1 MKTAILVDG
10 GFYRKR
16 AYKLWGDK
24 SPEIRANEL
33 FEYCLSHTNMQDVKN
48 KGNDKCALYRIF
60 YYDCPPISKKVF
72 HPFLKRPIDLGKSDT
87 FQWTT
92 AFLEE
97 LKKKRKVAIRL
108 GELSDSSLGYVLSTE
123 TTKKLFNGS
132 LKIEDITEDDFSFRA
147 NQKGVDMKIG
157 LDIASLAY
165 KMQVDQIIL
174 ISGDSDFV
182 SAAKLARREGI
193 DFILDP
199 MWADIKSNLSEH
211 VDGIMSP
218 TRNPKDPM
226 ALKPKP
232 KKMKR

>member
-16 AYKLWGDK
+16 AFKCFGDK
-24 SPEIRANEL
+24 TPFQRANEL
-33 FEYCLSHTNMQDVKN
+33 FEYCLSHLNIQEN
-48 KGNDKCALYRIF
+48 KQGYRSDLYRIF
-60 YYDCPPISKKVF
+60 YYDCSPISKKVY
-72 HPFLKRPIDLGKSDT
+72 HPFLKKTVDLSKTDT
-87 FQWTT
+87 FKWTNT
-92 AFLEE
+92 FISE

-108 GELSDSSLGYVLSTE
+108 GELSESSAKYILSPDI
-123 TTKKLFNGS
+123 TKKLFNAEVS
-132 LKIEDITEDDFSFRA
+132 IEDITEEDFIFRA

-165 KMQVDQIIL
+165 KKQVDQIIL
-174 ISGDSDFV
+174 ISGDSDFI

-199 MWADIKSNLSEH
+199 MWADIKSNLAEH

-218 TRNPKDPM
+218 TRNPKDP
-226 ALKPKP
+226 LI
-232 KKMKR
+232 KKTKK